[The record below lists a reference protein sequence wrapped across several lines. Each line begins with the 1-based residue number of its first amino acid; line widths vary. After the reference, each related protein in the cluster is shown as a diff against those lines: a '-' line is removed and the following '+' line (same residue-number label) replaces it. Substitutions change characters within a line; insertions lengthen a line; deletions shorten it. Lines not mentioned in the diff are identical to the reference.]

1 MSMARRSTSSSYSL
15 FFIAV
20 ILLVTAL
27 STHHVNAGRALR
39 SDALPISGCDQADG
53 GQAGAGIASFVA
65 SSNNSSGSGGNGDDF
80 SVSLRGLMFRLASGP
95 SKRGP
100 GH

>member
-1 MSMARRSTSSSYSL
+1 MSMARRSRSSSCTL
-15 FFIAV
+15 FFIV
-20 ILLVTAL
+20 VVLLVTVF
-27 STHHVNAGRALR
+27 STHVNAGRALR
-39 SDALPISGCDQADG
+39 SDALPIAGCDQADG

-65 SSNNSSGSGGNGDDF
+65 SSNNSSGS
-80 SVSLRGLMFRLASGP
+80 VSLRGLMFRLASGP

>member
-1 MSMARRSTSSSYSL
+1 M
-15 FFIAV
+15 
-20 ILLVTAL
+20 TAL
-27 STHHVNAGRALR
+27 STQMTAVNGGRALR
-39 SDALPISGCDQADG
+39 SDALPIGRDHADG
-53 GQAGAGIASFVA
+53 GQSGAGIASFVA
-65 SSNNSSGSGGNGDDF
+65 SSSSNGEDF

>member
-1 MSMARRSTSSSYSL
+1 MSMARRSTSSSCSL
-15 FFIAV
+15 FFIV
-20 ILLVTAL
+20 VVLLVTAL

-39 SDALPISGCDQADG
+39 SGALPIAGCDQVDG
-53 GQAGAGIASFVA
+53 GESGAGIASFVA
-65 SSNNSSGSGGNGDDF
+65 SSNNSSGGNGDDY